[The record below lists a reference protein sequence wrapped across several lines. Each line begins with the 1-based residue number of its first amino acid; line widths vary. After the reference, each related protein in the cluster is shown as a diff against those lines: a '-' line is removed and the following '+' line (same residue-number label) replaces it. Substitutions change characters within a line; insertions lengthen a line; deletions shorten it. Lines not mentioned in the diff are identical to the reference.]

1 MAIKGAIE
9 IILKSEEARIGRA
22 VKAVIDKTY
31 KINMLRN
38 ESHEVRAYVLNETK
52 EYAVVVSDSGKC
64 FCSCHDRFVN
74 EHICKHILMVIF
86 ERLYKNKREAERE
99 NRETSEDVVPEA
111 KS

>member
-1 MAIKGAIE
+1 MKGAIE

-22 VKAVIDKTY
+22 VKAVVEKSY
-31 KINMLRN
+31 KINMLKN
-38 ESHEVRAYVLNETK
+38 ESHEIRAYVLNETK

-86 ERLYKNKREAERE
+86 EKLLWMHEKTHNGKGGKNYEGTEGSVS
-99 NRETSEDVVPEA
+99 NP
-111 KS
+111 